1 MRRSRPVVV
10 RQLEPSLSSRLNA
23 PTEASANSLP
33 CTTSNRV
40 RDWRICANMLSSDLP
55 NKNFAAIRVPIAC
68 ISGAPPA
75 SNSSAYSAET
85 ELCRLAHLRIVPDGT
100 FWHDS
105 SVSPTIGPF
114 DMSQLTPTHGAGTA
128 RPILGPRSGAPHPS
142 PEGPATTAFA
152 APSYLERHGTP
163 QTRPISRSAIAS
175 VFGWPPREVC
185 THGSLNETVRSWR
198 SERRASSYSTMP
210 NRLSP
215 LHWLTAVLLSRS
227 RAMFI
232 GTSRICG
239 H

>member
-1 MRRSRPVVV
+1 MRNCCRATCRTRTSQQFGCQSLVSRVHHH
-10 RQLEPSLSSRLNA
+10 QQAILRLTAPKPEVCRLGHLRNA
-23 PTEASANSLP
+23 P
-33 CTTSNRV
+33 
-40 RDWRICANMLSSDLP
+40 
-55 NKNFAAIRVPIAC
+55 
-68 ISGAPPA
+68 
-75 SNSSAYSAET
+75 Y
-85 ELCRLAHLRIVPDGT
+85 GT

-128 RPILGPRSGAPHPS
+128 RPILGQRSAAPHPS

-215 LHWLTAVLLSRS
+215 LHWLTAVLLSWS
-227 RAMFI
+227 GAMFI
-232 GTSRICG
+232 GTSRISG